1 MKAGNSQAMRDAL
14 LSIRGI
20 VNSYNYKF
28 IKTHV
33 PRLCDA
39 ALSSPPGNC
48 EAVAS
53 SLYRISAWI
62 RGLTGTSAARERGI
76 ACDEVRGIAI
86 RLEVL
91 ADELKKEV

>member
-62 RGLTGTSAARERGI
+62 RGLTGHRRRGSAASPVTRCAASPFGWRS
-76 ACDEVRGIAI
+76 
-86 RLEVL
+86 LPMS
-91 ADELKKEV
+91 